1 MNAKIRFLDFY
12 FFLPPDYFFYSVFA
26 ETLIVY
32 IRVSRRATVL
42 GTTDRIIIS
51 SHFFFRFPSYY
62 YIIFLLF
69 LNKKMCASSKNYILL
84 TIRLSIWLHH
94 SDLIFN
100 SFKLTID
107 IYRMIYRQNL
117 LLLFLYIRMILYK
130 LDQLSTRVQLKCK
143 EYQYFRLLF
152 YRPKRSECEPDNNI
166 YV

>member
-12 FFLPPDYFFYSVFA
+12 FFLPPDYFFYLVFA

-42 GTTDRIIIS
+42 GTTDRPDNHIIT
-51 SHFFFRFPSYY
+51 FFFRFPSYY

-69 LNKKMCASSKNYILL
+69 LNKKMWASSKNYILL
-84 TIRLSIWLHH
+84 TIRLSMWLHH
-94 SDLIFN
+94 SDSIFN

-117 LLLFLYIRMILYK
+117 LLLLFLYTNDFI
-130 LDQLSTRVQLKCK
+130 
-143 EYQYFRLLF
+143 
-152 YRPKRSECEPDNNI
+152 
-166 YV
+166 